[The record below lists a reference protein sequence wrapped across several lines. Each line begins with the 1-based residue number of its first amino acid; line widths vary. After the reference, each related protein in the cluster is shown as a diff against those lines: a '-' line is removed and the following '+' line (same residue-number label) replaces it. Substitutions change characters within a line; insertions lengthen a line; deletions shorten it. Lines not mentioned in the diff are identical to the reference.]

1 MIFINEE
8 KRIFNLRTENTEY
21 VFGLDNENLIRHI
34 YWGNKINNEN
44 DFEMD
49 VLCEVSTNDPVYEI
63 TPEEYPVFGGLRYS
77 ENC

>member
-34 YWGNKINNEN
+34 YWGNKIR
-44 DFEMD
+44 
-49 VLCEVSTNDPVYEI
+49 LC
-63 TPEEYPVFGGLRYS
+63 
-77 ENC
+77 

>member
-44 DFEMD
+44 DFEMR
-49 VLCEVSTNDPVYEI
+49 S
-63 TPEEYPVFGGLRYS
+63 EEHTS
-77 ENC
+77 ELQSH

>member
-34 YWGNKINNEN
+34 
-44 DFEMD
+44 
-49 VLCEVSTNDPVYEI
+49 
-63 TPEEYPVFGGLRYS
+63 
-77 ENC
+77 